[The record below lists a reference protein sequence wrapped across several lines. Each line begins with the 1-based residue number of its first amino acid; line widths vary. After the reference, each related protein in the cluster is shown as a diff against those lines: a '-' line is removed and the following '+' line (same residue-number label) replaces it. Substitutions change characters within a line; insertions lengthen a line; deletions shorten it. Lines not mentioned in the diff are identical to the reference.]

1 LILHGGVRLK
11 ILFASSEVVPFA
23 KTGGLADV
31 SGALP
36 RAVKAQGHD
45 VRVIMPKY
53 RTVDSQRFGLK
64 SLDRSLAILLGGA
77 VHIVYILEGELER
90 GLPVYFIDYKP
101 YFDREELYGTP
112 EGAYEDNAERFI
124 LFSRAALEATKAIGF
139 QPDVIHCNDWQTG
152 LIPVYLKTLYKKDPF
167 FQGTATVLTIH
178 NIAYQGTFPK
188 ETLSLAGLSK
198 EEFSPEKLEF
208 YGRVGFLK
216 GGLVYADVLNTVSVT
231 YSKEIQSSPE
241 FGYGLEG
248 ILAHRSQDLYGILNG
263 IDYDEWNP
271 ARDELIGANYTVEE
285 IYKKRECKRALLEE
299 NNLPTNL
306 DRPFL
311 GMISRLARQ
320 KGLDIVGEAI
330 RQMMKL
336 DIYFI
341 LLGTGEEEYHRLF
354 SSIGRRYPAKVA
366 IHITFDNALAHR
378 IYAGCDLFL
387 MPSRYE
393 PCGLGQMISLAYGT
407 APVVN
412 PTGGLA
418 DTIEEF
424 EPETGKGNGFLLK
437 EYSPSG
443 LGSALERAIGVYKQK
458 EAWQRLVKN
467 MMQAD
472 FSWAHSSK
480 EYLKLYE
487 GAIDKIGQSYK
498 SY

>member
-1 LILHGGVRLK
+1 LIVHGGIRLK

-36 RAVKAQGHD
+36 RAIKAQGHD

-53 RTVDSQRFGLK
+53 RTANSQRFGFK
-64 SLDRSLAILLGGA
+64 SLDRSLAIPLGGG
-77 VHIVYILEGELER
+77 VHIVYILEAELE
-90 GLPVYFIDYKP
+90 GSLPVYFIDYKP

-124 LFSRAALEATKAIGF
+124 LFSRAVLEATEAIGF

-152 LIPVYLKTLYKKDPF
+152 LVPVYLKKLYKKDSF
-167 FQGTATVLTIH
+167 FHKTAIVLTIH

-188 ETLSLAGLSK
+188 ETLSLAGLSE
-198 EEFSPEKLEF
+198 EEFTPEKLEF
-208 YGRVGFLK
+208 YGQVGFLK
-216 GGLVYADVLNTVSVT
+216 GGLVYADVLNTVSAT

-248 ILAHRSQDLYGILNG
+248 VLAHRSQDLYGILNG

-271 ARDELIGANYTVEE
+271 ARDELIPVNYTLGE
-285 IYKKRECKRALLEE
+285 IYKKKECKRALLEE

-306 DRPFL
+306 DWPFL
-311 GMISRLARQ
+311 GMISRLAKQ

-330 RQMMKL
+330 QQMMKL
-336 DIYFI
+336 DLYFI

-354 SSIGRRYPAKVA
+354 SSIGRKYAAKAA
-366 IHITFDNALAHR
+366 IRITFDNALAHR

-412 PTGGLA
+412 RTGGLA

-424 EPETGKGNGFLLK
+424 EPETGKGNGFFLK
-437 EYSPSG
+437 GYSPSG
-443 LGSALERAIGVYKQK
+443 LVSALERAINVYKRKEVWQK
-458 EAWQRLVKN
+458 LVKN
-467 MMQAD
+467 MMQSD

-487 GAIDKIGQSYK
+487 RAIDKVRRS
-498 SY
+498 